1 MAISQRR
8 PRRKASGGRY
18 TKDRSKKLYELGN
31 GPTNPKIG
39 KKKVIITKAKYGL
52 KKTRVHSNDMM
63 NLYDPKTKTYKMVKM
78 LNEIENNADVD
89 LARRNILTKGAII
102 VTEQGK
108 AKITSRPGQAG
119 TVNGVLLSE

>member
-1 MAISQRR
+1 
-8 PRRKASGGRY
+8 
-18 TKDRSKKLYELGN
+18 
-31 GPTNPKIG
+31 
-39 KKKVIITKAKYGL
+39 
-52 KKTRVHSNDMM
+52 
-63 NLYDPKTKTYKMVKM
+63 MVKM